1 MYPMERGEIVK
12 YSIMVNQ
19 GWINFYDWFSK
30 RYNVSLE
37 VHERIHCSYELAV
50 LIRDHLKE
58 KGLMASLQP
67 EFSKKME

>member
-1 MYPMERGEIVK
+1 MIGLVNVITLVWKCMRESIAPMK
-12 YSIMVNQ
+12 
-19 GWINFYDWFSK
+19 
-30 RYNVSLE
+30 
-37 VHERIHCSYELAV
+37 LAV